1 MKSKL
6 ILLVCLL
13 LMTSQIA
20 KSQESAETIIKE
32 AQVTAKKEG
41 KHIFVLFHASWCGWC
56 KKMDNNMM
64 SDKTKALFEG
74 EYIIKHLTVQESKKN
89 KNLEN
94 PGAQELLVKYK
105 GENSGIPFWLI
116 FDADGN
122 LITDSLDNKGNNIGC
137 PATPD
142 EVKQFTAKLKSS
154 SSLTDTDLKV
164 IYNQFVDR
172 P

>member
-1 MKSKL
+1 MKLKL
-6 ILLVCLL
+6 ILLVSLFFI
-13 LMTSQIA
+13 TSQIA
-20 KSQESAETIIKE
+20 RSQESADVILKE

-41 KHIFVLFHASWCGWC
+41 KHIFIMFHASWCGWC

-64 SDKTKALFEG
+64 SDRTKALFEG
-74 EYIIKHLTVQESKKN
+74 AYVIKHLTVQESKKN

-116 FDADGN
+116 FDANGN
-122 LITDSLDNKGNNIGC
+122 LITDALDNKGNNIGC

-142 EVKQFTAKLKSS
+142 EVKQFTAKLKASS
-154 SSLTDTDLKV
+154 TLTETELKV
-164 IYNQFVDR
+164 IYEQFVDLK
-172 P
+172 

>member
-1 MKSKL
+1 MKLKL
-6 ILLVCLL
+6 ILLVSLFFI
-13 LMTSQIA
+13 MSQSAI
-20 KSQESAETIIKE
+20 SQESADVILKE

-41 KHIFVLFHASWCGWC
+41 KHIFIMFHASWCSWC

-64 SDKTKALFEG
+64 ADKTKALFEA
-74 EYIIKHLTVQESKKN
+74 EYVIKHLTVQESKKN

-137 PATPD
+137 PATPE
-142 EVKQFTAKLKSS
+142 EVKQFTTKLKESS
-154 SSLTDTDLKV
+154 NLSDTDLKV
-164 IYNQFVDR
+164 IYDQFVDL

>member
-1 MKSKL
+1 MKLKL

-20 KSQESAETIIKE
+20 KSQESADAIIKK

-94 PGAQELLVKYK
+94 PGAQELLVSLAPNKI
-105 GENSGIPFWLI
+105 GVI
-116 FDADGN
+116 F
-122 LITDSLDNKGNNIGC
+122 
-137 PATPD
+137 
-142 EVKQFTAKLKSS
+142 
-154 SSLTDTDLKV
+154 
-164 IYNQFVDR
+164 
-172 P
+172 